1 MHIYFSQKYSGSISE
16 ETGNKVWIKC
26 VSPKAGL
33 LLYTQLTED
42 VKDEFQPVL
51 ESLNTLMFMCLT
63 R

>member
-1 MHIYFSQKYSGSISE
+1 MHIYFSQKYSGSFSE

-26 VSPKAGL
+26 VSPRAVL
-33 LLYTQLTED
+33 FLYTQLTED